1 MILVFG
7 VINAKNLAFGSPNA
21 NALIE
26 GWVRLT
32 QKLNQ
37 VDSLFDKGK
46 KKKKKSHFTYLILM

>member
-32 QKLNQ
+32 QKLKQ
-37 VDSLFDKGK
+37 VDSLFDEGEKN
-46 KKKKKSHFTYLILM
+46 LILLI